1 MRRHKTR
8 WHETDAADDE
18 GGEDDVPTPEA
29 NRLAG
34 STMISLGYHREGV
47 GVNSKDAEK
56 TNQVGF
62 SDAGVTVA
70 SAAFV
75 LAGVALSTIPAVLL

>member
-1 MRRHKTR
+1 MRRRKTGC
-8 WHETDAADDE
+8 HETDTAIDE
-18 GGEDDVPTPEA
+18 GGDDDVPTPDA
-29 NRLAG
+29 NRLAV

-56 TNQVGF
+56 TNQRGF
-62 SDAGVTVA
+62 SDASVRAA

-75 LAGVALSTIPAVLL
+75 LAGVALSTIPAVML